1 MSHAPVTAV
10 IFDYGKVL
18 SMPPTQAQWDRLAG
32 FFGATQDLFQKQ
44 YWGHRDAYDRD
55 EFRAAGY
62 WRAVAKDN
70 GKDVTD
76 AEVEQ
81 LIEWDNEQWT
91 NLNPEMLELSRRLR
105 AGGVRTAILSNMQA
119 EMLAYMRRK
128 FGWLDEFEVQMYSC
142 DVGMVKPVREIYLK
156 CCAEL
161 GSRPEN
167 TLFLDD
173 KMPNIQGALHA
184 GLQALLFEGNR
195 TEVEE
200 YLAARV

>member
-32 FFGATQDLFQKQ
+32 FFGAAQDAFQKQ
-44 YWGHRDAYDRD
+44 YWAHRDGYDRD

-62 WRAVAKDN
+62 WRLIAKDN
-70 GKDVTD
+70 GKDVAD

-105 AGGVRTAILSNMQA
+105 ADGIKTAILSNMQI

-128 FGWLDEFEVQMYSC
+128 FDWLDEFEVQMYSC

-156 CCAEL
+156 CCAAL
-161 GSRPEN
+161 GSLPEN

-173 KMPNIQGALHA
+173 KMPNIQGALNA
-184 GLQALLFEGNR
+184 GLQALLFDGNR
-195 TEVEE
+195 VEVEE